1 MVTTKIML
9 SDVVHGEPSGNY
21 DGSSLDWASD
31 AVQAANYYN
40 GRSGV
45 QTVLLVLDQFV
56 GEIRIDAT
64 LDSVASQATWFE
76 TGAYDSQLA
85 PTTGTVAL
93 SILGNFTWLR
103 ARVLA
108 FESGTIESITVSY

>member
-9 SDVVHGEPSGNY
+9 SGVVHGEPSGNY

-31 AVQAANYYN
+31 AVQAANYYS

-45 QTVLLVLDQFV
+45 QTVLLVLDQFL
-56 GEIRIDAT
+56 GRIRIDAT

-76 TGAYDSQLA
+76 TDAFDSQLG
-85 PTTGTVAL
+85 PTTGTVPL
-93 SILGNFTWLR
+93 SILGNFTWVR
-103 ARVLA
+103 AQVLD
-108 FESGTIESITVSY
+108 FESGTIESITINY